1 MCLVCKCASCAS
13 CAQGR
18 IIGLLG
24 LVYLLVEAALLVKAM
39 GYVWFS
45 LGVRFIRSG
54 FDLLVGWL
62 VGWLVGV
69 PIWDKN

>member
-1 MCLVCKCASCAS
+1 M
-13 CAQGR
+13 
-18 IIGLLG
+18 
-24 LVYLLVEAALLVKAM
+24 LVEAALLVKAM